1 MDIPER
7 DVRSDPISFFLGGP
21 DMWMECDTLYFR
33 RRARQERE
41 AATAAP
47 HPDARNA
54 HLTMALRFEEL
65 AGAIE
70 QNEQRWSTQYSRGPA
85 ELVIH

>member
-1 MDIPER
+1 
-7 DVRSDPISFFLGGP
+7 
-21 DMWMECDTLYFR
+21 MWMECDSLYFL

-41 AATAAP
+41 AARAAP
-47 HPDARNA
+47 HPDARTA

-70 QNEQRWSTQYSRGPA
+70 QTERRWVAHSSRSPA
-85 ELVIH
+85 GADMH

>member
-1 MDIPER
+1 
-7 DVRSDPISFFLGGP
+7 
-21 DMWMECDTLYFR
+21 MWMECDSLYFL
-33 RRARQERE
+33 RRARQERQ

-47 HPDARNA
+47 HPGARSA

-70 QNEQRWSTQYSRGPA
+70 QSERRWSAHSSRSS
-85 ELVIH
+85 EESRIH

>member
-1 MDIPER
+1 
-7 DVRSDPISFFLGGP
+7 
-21 DMWMECDTLYFR
+21 MWMECDTLYFQ

-47 HPDARNA
+47 HPNARNA

-65 AGAIE
+65 SGALEERE
-70 QNEQRWSTQYSRGPA
+70 QHWNAHSLLGHGQPGF
-85 ELVIH
+85 H